1 MVCDGCGSLTKE
13 ELLQQYFNG
22 LRRKEEVRAKLDN
35 IGLSLARPQE
45 WEDKQKQRGASY
57 HSAILQVR
65 TVATDVEAYHDR
77 QEAAL
82 AANITQRVQAELRLR
97 QQPATPRSFSRF
109 QPRAQAAPAVAD
121 RAVYL
126 AGKAQAAVCLAALAG
141 DIEED
146 SLEHSERN
154 VYDELAELENMAPG
168 SCQLFA
174 AEMGEEDLFRT
185 GGVNHARLPQQ
196 QEACVPQWADIHTDL
211 GEEIATI
218 LESLSY
224 QKRLRRQRSPARP
237 RSSNVAASLVEDP
250 HTGYPVPVRM

>member
-1 MVCDGCGSLTKE
+1 MVCNGCGSLTKE

-45 WEDKQKQRGASY
+45 WEDKQKQRGAPD

-77 QEAAL
+77 QEADL

-97 QQPATPRSFSRF
+97 QQPLTPRTFSRF

-121 RAVYL
+121 RAIYL

-146 SLEHSERN
+146 SLEPSERN
-154 VYDELAELENMAPG
+154 VYDELAELENMSPG
-168 SCQLFA
+168 SCQVFA
-174 AEMGEEDLFRT
+174 AEMGEEDLFRV
-185 GGVNHARLPQQ
+185 GG
-196 QEACVPQWADIHTDL
+196 QE
-211 GEEIATI
+211 
-218 LESLSY
+218 
-224 QKRLRRQRSPARP
+224 PAP
-237 RSSNVAASLVEDP
+237 EQEQ
-250 HTGYPVPVRM
+250 